1 MKEKEVFSLSHLT
14 PKETYRKISDISLD
28 YLIDDVNIKGLIFD
42 FDGTLFQHKRISVE
56 TLNFLKKAKE
66 RGLKISVVSNNIH
79 VSNTILKT
87 INITTTKKFACKPL
101 KKPFLDM
108 AKRMKLTP
116 DKIAVIGN
124 NRFSDIWGANRAGMY
139 SIYIQDMDN
148 YFFKRKVKF
157 SLKDIGIKHID

>member
-1 MKEKEVFSLSHLT
+1 MISLM

-28 YLIDDVNIKGLIFD
+28 YLINDVKIKGLIFD
-42 FDGTLFQHKRISVE
+42 FDGTLLRNKTISVD

-66 RGLKISVVSNNIH
+66 SGLKISVVSNNIH
-79 VSNTILKT
+79 VSNTLLKI

-101 KKPFLDM
+101 KRPFLDM
-108 AKRMKLTP
+108 AKRMKLSP

-139 SIYIQDMDN
+139 SIYIQN
-148 YFFKRKVKF
+148 LNSFLFKRKIKF
-157 SLKDIGIKHID
+157 SLKDIGIKHIE